1 VISIFRGMLFF
12 LLAGN
17 LIGAEEDVQLEAVF
31 YHRAG

>member
-1 VISIFRGMLFF
+1 MLFF